1 MPSHFQ
7 NALQQ
12 IQNAASLSGVKDT
25 VIEALSMPMRTIG
38 VSIPLL
44 RDNGEMHYFKGY
56 RVQYNNSRGPFK
68 GGLRF
73 HPEVDDDEVRALA
86 LWMTIKTAVVDIP
99 LGGAKG
105 GITVD
110 PSELSERELERLSR
124 GFVQALYRFIGPDKD
139 IPAPD
144 VNTTPQIMAWMAD
157 EYSRLVGFNA
167 PGVITGKPLTF
178 GGSQGRD
185 EATGLGGFY
194 ILSLLKEKMSFIPE
208 KTTIAIQGFGNAGYH
223 FARLA
228 HGAGYKIVCVSDS
241 QGAIYDGEGIDPNK
255 VQLVKEAEGSV
266 IAYKNA
272 QNLEGSAVVTMAAD
286 VFVPAALGGVIHK
299 DNADQIKA
307 KVILELANGPTDTA
321 ADEILYKK
329 GVIVA
334 PDVLANAG
342 GVTVSYFE
350 WLQNRANEYWDK
362 EQVKSRLKP
371 IMERSFNE
379 IWNLAKEKAVDLRKA
394 AYALAIKRIAS
405 SMEARGLV

>member
-1 MPSHFQ
+1 MSHFK

-25 VIEALSMPMRTIG
+25 VIEALSIPMRTIS

-44 RDNGEMHYFKGY
+44 RDSGKMQYFQGY
-56 RVQYNNSRGPFK
+56 RVQYNNARGPFK

-73 HPEVDDDEVRALA
+73 HPDVNDDEVRALA

-99 LGGAKG
+99 FGGSKG
-105 GITVD
+105 GITLD
-110 PSELSERELERLSR
+110 PSELSERELERVSR
-124 GFVQALYRFIGPDKD
+124 GFVQALYRFIGPDQD

-157 EYSRLVGFNA
+157 EYSRLVGYNA

-194 ILSLLKEKMSFIPE
+194 ILSLLKEKLSFIPE

-223 FARLA
+223 FARFA

-241 QGAIYDGEGIDPNK
+241 HGAIYDGEGLDPNK
-255 VQLVKEAEGSV
+255 VQLAKEAGGSV
-266 IAYKNA
+266 TLYKECKRI
-272 QNLEGSAVVTMAAD
+272 EGDAVLTQEAD
-286 VFVPAALGGVIHK
+286 VLVPAALGGVIHK
-299 DNADQIKA
+299 DNADKIKA
-307 KVILELANGPTDTA
+307 KVILELANGPTATA

-329 GVIVA
+329 GIIVA

-379 IWNLAKEKAVDLRKA
+379 IWNFAKEKGVDLRKA
-394 AYALAIKRIAS
+394 AYALALKRIAA
-405 SMEARGLV
+405 SMEARGVV